1 MTSSAVHV
9 TYIDH
14 SQQFSTTLLR
24 GTLHLNRR
32 IDLFFNFPN
41 VWKAKWCTIAT
52 IVWLVFGRSD
62 VPIMCLLKLTAL
74 VFFTTYIGWIHGA
87 GMGGLYMCTSPFQ
100 FGFHSKRMKA
110 HSTFKSSLHHS
121 ASMGGGSGGLRRGSG
136 ESSNTLKKRLL
147 LFHGLQSKWD
157 LKLWF
162 NPSYVNFDIQSTI

>member
-1 MTSSAVHV
+1 MV
-9 TYIDH
+9 YFP
-14 SQQFSTTLLR
+14 Q

-32 IDLFFNFPN
+32 IDLFLIFQMYMEGKMMRHCHHCLIGF
-41 VWKAKWCTIAT
+41 
-52 IVWLVFGRSD
+52 FGSS

-162 NPSYVNFDIQSTI
+162 NPSFYVNFDIQSTI